1 MASICNHERGRLG
14 ANSGHE
20 QKALKLSGDRL
31 VQQGIEES
39 IFIVP
44 AIVAKL
50 GARSRQQWQQM
61 ARRGPLARVGDPGL
75 SAFATA
81 LGLSA
86 ANANA
91 LGTAL
96 NHFLNRVPATG
107 GGQYTVKNLNDT
119 KVTAEGLPFVSTTA
133 SGD

>member
-1 MASICNHERGRLG
+1 MV
-14 ANSGHE
+14 
-20 QKALKLSGDRL
+20 QKTPNYNLEKYSATDAPNLEGSYNRSMDILDTALKT
-31 VQQGIEES
+31 QEERIDS
-39 IFIVP
+39 IP
-44 AIVAKL
+44 TPESL
-50 GARSRQQWQQM
+50 
-61 ARRGPLARVGDPGL
+61 PEGL
-75 SAFATA
+75 KAFTTA

-86 ANANA
+86 ANAGA

-107 GGQYTVKNLNDT
+107 GGQYTVKNLDNT

>member
-1 MASICNHERGRLG
+1 MTSKTTNYNLEKYDATDAPNLEGSYNRSMDILDTT
-14 ANSGHE
+14 
-20 QKALKLSGDRL
+20 LKTQSDR
-31 VQQGIEES
+31 IDAIPTPES
-39 IFIVP
+39 LP
-44 AIVAKL
+44 E
-50 GARSRQQWQQM
+50 
-61 ARRGPLARVGDPGL
+61 GL

-81 LGLSA
+81 LGLSS

-96 NHFLNRVPATG
+96 NHFLNRVPAAS
-107 GGQYTVKNLNDT
+107 GGQYTVKALNDT

>member
-1 MASICNHERGRLG
+1 MT
-14 ANSGHE
+14 
-20 QKALKLSGDRL
+20 QKTTNYNLEKYDATDAPNLEGQYNRSMDILDTTLKTQSDR
-31 VQQGIEES
+31 IDAIPTPES
-39 IFIVP
+39 LP
-44 AIVAKL
+44 E
-50 GARSRQQWQQM
+50 
-61 ARRGPLARVGDPGL
+61 GL
-75 SAFATA
+75 KAFTSA

-96 NHFLNRVPATG
+96 NHLLNRVPASG
-107 GGQYTVKNLNDT
+107 GGQYSVKNLTDT

>member
-1 MASICNHERGRLG
+1 MT
-14 ANSGHE
+14 
-20 QKALKLSGDRL
+20 QKTTNYNLEKYDATDAPNLEGQYNRSMDILDTTLKTQSDR
-31 VQQGIEES
+31 IDAIPTPES
-39 IFIVP
+39 LP
-44 AIVAKL
+44 E
-50 GARSRQQWQQM
+50 
-61 ARRGPLARVGDPGL
+61 GL
-75 SAFATA
+75 KAFASA

-96 NHFLNRVPATG
+96 NHLLNRVPATG